1 MKRIFIFAFSLL
13 SLGAF
18 AQENSF
24 PATGSVG
31 IGTNGGTPYEKLH
44 IQNGNIFLN
53 SGNLVN
59 GTGYNYFYHS
69 GHNLVIASRPGLYTH
84 NTLMLRPGGSTSGA
98 LNSTLQ
104 MFLTPSPNN
113 YTLRVQLRAEGVSF
127 LNGGNVGINTETPA
141 ARLEVNGQTMI
152 SGGANLTFKAPD
164 ALPNDPGDVVFTAS
178 NNTEYARIYAE
189 KDGYG
194 LRFSVGSSPST
205 KMTIKQNGNVGIG
218 MISPSDDYKLSVA
231 GTIGARKVKVT
242 SETWADFV
250 FQPEYK
256 LPTLSDVE
264 SYIKMH
270 QHLPEIPSAAEV
282 EKDGVDVG
290 EMNKK
295 LLQKIEEMTL
305 YLIEMKK
312 EIGAL
317 KEKNEALEKVVRSG
331 K

>member
-18 AQENSF
+18 AQENNY
-24 PATGSVG
+24 PANGFVG
-31 IGTNGGTPYEKLH
+31 LGTAASTPYEKLH
-44 IQNGNIFLN
+44 VQGGNIFLN
-53 SGNLVN
+53 SGNLIN
-59 GTGYNYFYHS
+59 GIGYNYFYHS

-113 YTLRVQLRAEGVSF
+113 YTLRVQLRAEGASF

-141 ARLEVNGQTMI
+141 ARLEVNGQTMV
-152 SGGANLTFKAPD
+152 SGGNNLILKAPD
-164 ALPNDPGDVVFTAS
+164 AATDDPGDLFFSGSTGTELARVFVQP
-178 NNTEYARIYAE
+178 NTGE
-189 KDGYG
+189 
-194 LRFSVGSSPST
+194 LRLSVGSPTSA
-205 KMTIKQNGNVGIG
+205 KMIIAKNGNISIG
-218 MISPSDDYKLSVA
+218 AVPRDEYKLSVA

-242 SETWADFV
+242 SEAWADFV

-256 LPTLSDVE
+256 LPTLSEVE

-282 EKDGVDVG
+282 EKDGIDVG

>member
-13 SLGAF
+13 SSAAF

-31 IGTNGGTPYEKLH
+31 IGTNGSTPYEKLH
-44 IQNGNIFLN
+44 VQNGNIFLN
-53 SGNLVN
+53 SGNLIN
-59 GTGYNYFYHS
+59 GLGYNYFYHS
-69 GHNLVIASRPGLYTH
+69 GHNLVVGSRPGLYTH

-104 MFLTPSPNN
+104 MFVTPQPNL
-113 YTLRVQLRAEGVSF
+113 YTLRVQLKAEGVSF

-141 ARLEVNGQTMI
+141 ARLEVNGQTMV
-152 SGGANLTFKAPD
+152 SGGSNLILKAPD
-164 ALPNDPGDVVFTAS
+164 AAPDDPGDLFFS
-178 NNTEYARIYAE
+178 GNTGTELARIHVQPGTGE
-189 KDGYG
+189 
-194 LRFSVGSSPST
+194 LRFSLGSPTSA
-205 KMTIKQNGNVGIG
+205 KMTILKNGNVGIG
-218 MISPSDDYKLSVA
+218 ATPKDEYKLAVA

-242 SETWADFV
+242 TETWADFV

-256 LPTLSDVE
+256 LPTLSEVE
-264 SYIKMH
+264 SYIKIH

-282 EKDGVDVG
+282 EEDGIDVG

-312 EIGAL
+312 EIGEL
-317 KEKNEALEKVVRSG
+317 KEKNEQLEKEVRNG